1 MGMFPTLGSGKLAAA
16 DPSDWITVQPLT
28 QEERDEITKQR
39 DILRHHIP
47 EKKPDKA
54 LDKIREV
61 VAERE
66 GNYADPLEMFQK
78 IADMWNAYIFDGAD
92 AEILQ
97 PSDVATMMTLFKI
110 ARSTNGENSST
121 ADDLLDAV
129 GYSAFAS
136 DLRAENH

>member
-1 MGMFPTLGSGKLAAA
+1 MGMFPTIGSGKMANAPRDDEHA
-16 DPSDWITVQPLT
+16 IRTLT
-28 QEERDEITKQR
+28 PEDREKIAKQR

-47 EKKPDKA
+47 EKKPEKA
-54 LDKIREV
+54 LDKIRKV

-92 AEILQ
+92 AEIIQ

-136 DLRAENH
+136 DLRAEHH

>member
-1 MGMFPTLGSGKLAAA
+1 MGMFPPLGSGVWVNAPRG
-16 DPSDWITVQPLT
+16 DEITVQPLT
-28 QEERDEITKQR
+28 QEEREEIAKQR

-54 LDKIREV
+54 LDKIRKV

-78 IADMWNAYIFDGAD
+78 IADMWNAYLFDGAD
-92 AEILQ
+92 AEIIQ

-136 DLRAENH
+136 DLRAEHY

>member
-1 MGMFPTLGSGKLAAA
+1 MGMFPPLGSGVWANSPR
-16 DPSDWITVQPLT
+16 DDEITVQPLT
-28 QEERDEITKQR
+28 QEDREEIAKQR
-39 DILRHHIP
+39 DLIRHHTP

-54 LDKIREV
+54 LDKIRKV

-78 IADMWNAYIFDGAD
+78 IADMWNAYLFDGAD
-92 AEILQ
+92 AEIVQ

-136 DLRAENH
+136 DLRAEHY